1 MPELLLL
8 RHAKSSWDRPDVD
21 DHERDLAPRGL
32 AAASR
37 MGRLLREEGLIPDL
51 ALCST
56 ALRARRTWD
65 LAAAEL
71 GREVPTEHVGPLYLA
86 SSDKLL
92 ATARQRGTEAG
103 AGRLLLVGH
112 DPGLHD
118 LARRLAG
125 RGDDR
130 AALTGLRE
138 KFPTAAL
145 ARIALPGA
153 DWDEAPRGKGT
164 LLGFWRP
171 RDLG

>member
-8 RHAKSSWDRPDVD
+8 RHAKSLWDRPGVE
-21 DHERDLAPRGL
+21 DHKRDLAPRGL

-65 LAAAEL
+65 LAAAEF
-71 GREVPTEHVGPLYLA
+71 GREVPTEHARTLYLA
-86 SSDKLL
+86 SAEALL
-92 ATARQRGTEAG
+92 TVARQRGADAG

-112 DPGLHD
+112 DPGLHE
-118 LARRLAG
+118 LARRLAAN
-125 RGDDR
+125 GDVTAR
-130 AALTGLRE
+130 AALRE

-153 DWDEAPRGKGT
+153 NWDEASRGKGT

-171 RDLG
+171 RDLD